1 MAPLAETLVAT
12 TELLVD
18 GLTRGFIF
26 AMLGLGITVVFGL
39 GGVLNLAIGVFA
51 VVAVLLAVELL
62 ELTGSLPVA
71 ILGALLGVGLLG
83 LVIDRSL
90 LSLVYRSEGE
100 ERITLGIFTTLG
112 LAIFL
117 DGVLITEFPSTYSL
131 DHGFPSTTLAGVQ
144 VRGASIAVIVFSLVV
159 LALLYYLFSRT
170 YLGKGTRTV
179 LQDETGAVLCGISP
193 RRMRTFVFVLSVVI
207 AAVAGVLYS
216 FISQLDVASGFELT
230 IYALI
235 VSVVGGVTSIVGAVA
250 AGLLLGVVAT
260 FASAWIGAYVAEL
273 ILFGAAI
280 AVLIARPEQIT

>member
-1 MAPLAETLVAT
+1 MVDFAQNAAY
-12 TELLVD
+12 LVD
-18 GLTRGFIF
+18 GLTQGFIY
-26 AMLGLGITVVFGL
+26 ALLGIGITLVFGL
-39 GGVLNLAIGVFA
+39 GGVLNLAIGAFCVIA
-51 VVAVLLAVELL
+51 VILAVELVGI
-62 ELTGSLPVA
+62 TGSLLASIFLSLVGVA
-71 ILGALLGVGLLG
+71 ALA

-100 ERITLGIFTTLG
+100 ERIVLGIFTTLG

-117 DGVLITEFPSTYSL
+117 EGLLITEYRSGYSL
-131 DHGFPSTTLAGVQ
+131 DQSIPTTTVAGVQ
-144 VRGASIAVIVFSLVV
+144 ITGRSIAVILVSVTV

-170 YLGKGTRTV
+170 YLGRATRTV

-193 RRMRTFVFVLSVVI
+193 RRMRTFVFVLSAVVAAI
-207 AAVAGVLYS
+207 AGILVSFGPQVEVAD
-216 FISQLDVASGFELT
+216 IFELT

-260 FASAWIGAYVAEL
+260 FASAHVGAYVAEL

-280 AVLIARPEQIT
+280 VVLIARPEQIT